1 MRDDEPSEISLLLP
15 WYVSG
20 RLSASEAAR
29 VEAALVDSPE
39 LRRALEDERR
49 LRAAIAEAPMPEPKD
64 FDPVSLLDA
73 VAPGH
78 PQLAPA
84 ARSKRTDWIRPAL
97 AAAVALAVLEGVALA
112 WLSQPSVYRTATG
125 PAAKEDFESIRF
137 AVHFVESATVAQI
150 RAALTEARAGII
162 RGPLPDGAY
171 IIDAPRGTTVLE
183 ILKRSGIAREIART
197 S

>member
-1 MRDDEPSEISLLLP
+1 MIDDEPSEISLLLP

-20 RLSASEAAR
+20 RLSASDVAR
-29 VEAALVDSPE
+29 VDAALADSPD

-73 VAPGH
+73 AP
-78 PQLAPA
+78 PA
-84 ARSKRTDWIRPAL
+84 YLPARFDRPRRPDWIRPAL

-137 AVHFVESATVAQI
+137 AVHFVESATIAQI
-150 RAALTEARAGII
+150 RVALNEARAGII

-171 IIDAPRGTTVLE
+171 IIDAPRGAAVLE

>member
-1 MRDDEPSEISLLLP
+1 MTDSEPSDISLMLP

-20 RLSASEAAR
+20 RLRAEEAAR
-29 VEAALVDSPE
+29 VEAALAASPE
-39 LRRALEDERR
+39 LRRELEIERR
-49 LRAAIAEAPMPEPKD
+49 LRMAVAEAPMVEPKD
-64 FDPVSLLDA
+64 FDPVTLLDT
-73 VAPGH
+73 P
-78 PQLAPA
+78 APA
-84 ARSKRTDWIRPAL
+84 RAHRADWIRPAL

-125 PAAKEDFESIRF
+125 PAREQNASIRF
-137 AVHFVESATVAQI
+137 AVHFVENATIAQI
-150 RAALTEARAGII
+150 RTALDEAGAGIV

-171 IIDAPRGTTVLE
+171 IIDAPRGEPVVE